1 MRFNVP
7 GSLVVLGI
15 LFALSATP
23 VTAGDDP
30 WAMYRFL
37 IGEWVGEGTGQ
48 PGQGAGE
55 FSFLPDLQ
63 GKILVRKNRADYQ
76 ASGARPAF
84 SHEDLLVVYKGE
96 DGKRAHAIYFDS
108 EDHVIRYAVSA
119 SEDRKSLTFI
129 SDPSPKAPRF
139 RLTYINEDG
148 GKLGIKFEIAPPG
161 KPEEFKPYIEAKA
174 KKRK

>member
-1 MRFNVP
+1 MRHHLLGF
-7 GSLVVLGI
+7 LAVLAI
-15 LFALSATP
+15 LFAVSAST
-23 VTAGDDP
+23 VNAGDDP

-48 PGQGAGE
+48 PGQGTGE

-63 GKILVRKNRADYQ
+63 GKILVRKNRAGYP
-76 ASGARPAF
+76 ASGAQPAF

-108 EDHVIRYAVSA
+108 EDHVIRYTVSV
-119 SEDRKSLTFI
+119 SEDRKSLTFV

-139 RLTYINEDG
+139 RLTYVSEEGD
-148 GKLGIKFEIAPPG
+148 KLGIKFEIAPPG
-161 KPEEFKPYIEAKA
+161 KPEGFRPYIEAKA